1 MVKQKT
7 NTYACYFDKSLDL
20 LGLERF
26 YLDVKFWIIED

>member
-7 NTYACYFDKSLDL
+7 NTCAYYFDKSLGL
-20 LGLERF
+20 LGLERV

>member
-7 NTYACYFDKSLDL
+7 NTCACYFDKSLGL

-26 YLDVKFWIIED
+26 YLDVKFWIIEG

>member
-7 NTYACYFDKSLDL
+7 NTCACYFDKSLGF

-26 YLDVKFWIIED
+26 YLDAKFSVMGD